1 MVLVGSTLNRLFI
14 TSPILG
20 RDELPLIRVCLPGA
34 ILRLGRP
41 SVGVTYRQPRMSGS
55 SILPAQ
61 ARAARFKP
69 QHWLTVRGTR
79 GI

>member
-20 RDELPLIRVCLPGA
+20 RDELLLIRVCLPGA

-41 SVGVTYRQPRMSGS
+41 SVSVTNRQPRMSGS
-55 SILPAQ
+55 SSYRHKLD
-61 ARAARFKP
+61 
-69 QHWLTVRGTR
+69 LSL
-79 GI
+79 GIGKRSAEREGFDP

>member
-20 RDELPLIRVCLPGA
+20 RDELLLLGVCLPGA

-41 SVGVTYRQPRMSGS
+41 SVSVPTDNPDEREL
-55 SILPAQ
+55 ILPAQ
-61 ARAARFKP
+61 TGFKP
-69 QHWLTVRGTR
+69 RHW
-79 GI
+79 